1 MKKSKKIL
9 AYVLLLA
16 MVFSLVPAFS
26 IPASAAVKPG
36 DVIDWDDVEFPN
48 AVEIMMALGVLT
60 GYPEADGKVSFQ
72 NDKTLT
78 RAELSIVVAKILNG
92 GVEPVLDKNA
102 RPDFSDVPSPDYDW
116 AAPYIFYCVQQG
128 ILSGDSGA
136 GGTFRPGDDV
146 TVVEATKC
154 ILVAIGYRADLAGFI
169 GPNWITSVTVAAN
182 SCDPKLFSGLTD
194 IDVSDPLKRGDF
206 SQVTF
211 NAAQT
216 DMKKYEGNTLVDYK
230 IEDISNSKSWTML
243 SRFFGVESVTGI
255 VLANE
260 FGGVSS
266 NIDLKALQPGT
277 TNVNGMTYDFSSG
290 EDMLGLE
297 VNVLTKEVD
306 NDIVVLG
313 VATTAN
319 NNVLEVANGA
329 VINTSARQSGI
340 TVPANLAINLNYL
353 PKYFKDNLGDLY
365 TADLLSYVN
374 DTMTRSGNISSAYRF
389 DNMIRPSGIRMRIVD
404 NNNDGTADFIF
415 VTEPTLDIVTGVSG
429 AGRFEFGT
437 LPAVEADKLVTD
449 LELKRGDIVLVTNV
463 EGRAIVTKPETVSGK
478 ISNVSN
484 NNKRIVVDGDTL
496 NVSDVYSEYAPRNL
510 GFTRASEK
518 FISGETYNPALT
530 YTFYLDAD
538 ENVILFH
545 TPPRIIEDA
554 PPYVPPAPTPDP
566 SGYMVITSW
575 VQDQD
580 NYENFLVTG
589 CLADGIEGE
598 FVVNSGKS
606 DEAALYLV
614 VEESGGAPVLVKYTK
629 DSQGELAI
637 KDAML
642 IAHDDDNDY
651 GAIAAGTLSFNGAI
665 APGTVHFT
673 GDSTDT
679 PEDAAI
685 ADGSFVFYV
694 ELNTVPSYTI
704 TGVQTGATAVDEV
717 DESLTP
723 NVYALLNADGTVAA
737 MAIVTFD

>member
-1 MKKSKKIL
+1 MIKSKKLL

-26 IPASAAVKPG
+26 ILASAAVKPG

-78 RAELSIVVAKILNG
+78 RAEFAIVTAKILNG

-128 ILSGDSGA
+128 ILCGDSGA
-136 GGTFRPGDDV
+136 GGTFRPGDEV
-146 TVVEATKC
+146 TIVEATKC

-169 GPNWITSVTVAAN
+169 GPDWITNVTVAAD
-182 SCDPKLFSGLTD
+182 SCNPKLYGGLTD
-194 IDVSDPLKRGDF
+194 LDVSDSLQRGAF

-211 NAAQT
+211 NAVQT
-216 DMKKYEGNTLVDYK
+216 DMKKYEGTTLVNDT
-230 IEDISNSKSWTML
+230 IDGNSGTKSWTML

-266 NIDLKALQPGT
+266 NIDGKALQPGT
-277 TNVNGMTYDFSSG
+277 TNVNGTTYEFSSG

-297 VNVLTKEVD
+297 VNVLTKEID
-306 NDIVVLG
+306 NEIVVLG

-319 NNVLEVANGA
+319 NTVLEVANGA
-329 VINTSARQSGI
+329 VINTYARQGGI
-340 TVPANLAINLNYL
+340 TVPANLSINLNYSQE
-353 PKYFKDNLGDLY
+353 GDAQ
-365 TADLLSYVN
+365 TDLLSYVK
-374 DTMTRSGNISSAYRF
+374 DTMKRSGNISSSYRF
-389 DNMIRPSGIRMRIVD
+389 DNMIRPSGIRIRIVD

-415 VTEPTLDIVTGVSG
+415 VTEPTLDIVTGVSE
-429 AGRFEFGT
+429 AGRVEFGT
-437 LPAVEADKLVTD
+437 LPTVEADKLVTD
-449 LELKRGDIVLVTNV
+449 LTLQKGDIVLVNKLGGKV
-463 EGRAIVTKPETVSGK
+463 IVTKPETVSGK

-484 NNKRIVVDGDTL
+484 NGYRIEVNETTL

-545 TPPRIIEDA
+545 TPPPIVEYDYQYI
-554 PPYVPPAPTPDP
+554 PPAPTPDT

-575 VQDQD
+575 AQNND
-580 NYENFLVTG
+580 ENFLVTG
-589 CLADGIEGE
+589 CLADGTGDE
-598 FVVNSGKS
+598 FIVNSSKS
-606 DEAALYLV
+606 DAAALYLV

-629 DSQGELAI
+629 DVQGELAI
-637 KDAML
+637 IDTML
-642 IAHDDDNDY
+642 IAHNDDNDY
-651 GAIAAGTLSFNGAI
+651 GAIAAGTPSFNGAI
-665 APGTVHFT
+665 DTGTVHFT
-673 GDSTDT
+673 GDS
-679 PEDAAI
+679 AGGSAGAQI

-694 ELNTVPSYTI
+694 ESDTDFLYSI
-704 TGVQTGATAVDEV
+704 DRVQTGSNAVDDV
-717 DESLTP
+717 DGSLTP

-737 MAIVTFD
+737 MAIVTLD